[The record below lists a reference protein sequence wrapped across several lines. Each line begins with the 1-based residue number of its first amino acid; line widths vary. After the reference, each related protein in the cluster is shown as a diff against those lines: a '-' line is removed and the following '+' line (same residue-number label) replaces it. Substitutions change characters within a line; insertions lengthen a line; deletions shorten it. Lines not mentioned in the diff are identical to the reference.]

1 MSKLRVALT
10 RPLLAVLLA
19 LAGLLFVAGC
29 GSEDTA
35 GGGGGGS
42 TNVAALGSDDLL
54 KLLPKGTPV
63 ITRFSTDTN
72 SDQFKK
78 LEALSA
84 RIPALRDAPQRIRD
98 LFNKPENARA
108 KKFYDAVGDQ
118 VVIAVTD
125 ANAVVAAIGQNGN
138 GGAPGAGASNG
149 PFLALADVTDP
160 DTIKNVLTT
169 GDNPVKVAGNYAGV
183 DVYQE
188 VDSGSD
194 PPAFFAI
201 DENVLIISNT
211 QAQLQQTIDKKKAG
225 GESVLDD
232 ATFRDVVGKLP
243 DGTVNSVFVNAAPF
257 AVRITQLLQ
266 SGAGQTGQVLPPGFG
281 LVRIADALKISFA
294 IGTTAVDDGLDV
306 VVASKSD
313 ATQQPVDLGNF
324 NVDDLMGKAPKEA
337 FAAFGAQHFGAVLRE
352 LLKDPAQLTG
362 GNAQAQQQFDQ
373 GRQFLQAAGIS
384 IENDLLPI
392 FDGQHLF
399 YGSVVNGKPVGV
411 AVLTQA
417 DAGKTKATLDKLKGL
432 AGPLLGASDPTAA
445 QQAFVPVD
453 INGTEGTAI
462 GSPDGPAYA
471 IIDKSLVIG
480 TTADALRQFAN
491 HQGSLTDNPSY
502 AQAKGDSGN
511 LARFLFADVP
521 AIAATISQATGT
533 QIPPDQQANVDA
545 FSGIGFGA
553 TSEDGGRRSVG
564 TLRIRVK

>member
-1 MSKLRVALT
+1 MSKLRVAFT

-19 LAGLLFVAGC
+19 LAGLLLVAGC
-29 GSEDTA
+29 GSSDTA
-35 GGGGGGS
+35 GGGGG
-42 TNVAALGSDDLL
+42 TKNVAALGSDDLL

-63 ITRFSTDTN
+63 VLRQSTDVN
-72 SDQFKK
+72 SDQYKK
-78 LEALSA
+78 LEALAA
-84 RIPALRDAPQRIRD
+84 RIPALRDAPQKIRD
-98 LFNKPENARA
+98 AINKPENADA
-108 KKFYDAVGDQ
+108 KKFLAAAGDQ
-118 VVIAVTD
+118 VVVAVTD
-125 ANAVVAAIGQNGN
+125 PNAVAAAIGQGVNGAS
-138 GGAPGAGASNG
+138 GGAGAAQA
-149 PFLALADVTDP
+149 PFLGLVDVKDP
-160 DTIKNVLTT
+160 EAIKAALTT
-169 GDNPVKVAGNYAGV
+169 GDNPSKVVGNYAGV
-183 DVYQE
+183 DLYQ
-188 VDSGSD
+188 DSGSGS
-194 PPAFFAI
+194 PTFAAV

-232 ATFRDVVGKLP
+232 ATFRDVAGKLP
-243 DGTVNSVFVNAAPF
+243 DGTVNSVFVNVAPF
-257 AVRITQLLQ
+257 AAPITQLIQ
-266 SGAGQTGQVLPPGFG
+266 TGAGQTGQALPPGFDLG
-281 LVRIADALKISFA
+281 RIADSLKISFA

-306 VVASKSD
+306 VFASKSD

-324 NVDDLMGKAPKEA
+324 NVDDLMGKAPKES
-337 FAAFGAQHFGAVLRE
+337 FAAFGAQHFGAALRE
-352 LLKDPAQLTG
+352 LLKNPAQLTG

-373 GRQFLQAAGIS
+373 GRQFLEAAGIS

-411 AVLTQA
+411 VVLTQA
-417 DAGKTKATLDKLKGL
+417 DASKTKATLDKLKGL

-453 INGTEGTAI
+453 IDGTEGTAI

-480 TTADALRQFAN
+480 STPDALRQFAN

-511 LARFLFADVP
+511 VAAFLFADVP

-533 QIPPDQQANVDA
+533 QIPPDQQANIDA

-553 TSEDGGRRSVG
+553 TTEDGGRRSVG